1 MKIGMTSVFV
11 DDPVRAFKFYTEILG
26 FVKKVF
32 MPEALLAIVVSNDD
46 LGGTSLML
54 EPNDNTIAKNYQE
67 GLYNNGIPVIVFTA
81 ADVQQEYERLLNAG
95 VKFRN
100 APTKTQY
107 GMDALFEDGFGNI
120 IQLYQA

>member
-46 LGGTSLML
+46 PDGTSLML

-81 ADVQQEYERLLNAG
+81 PDVQREYERLLNAG

>member
-46 LGGTSLML
+46 PGGTSLML